1 MDDNMQLSKMRYRV
15 CELVS
20 KSNEGHLLS
29 SLSALDTI
37 FAIYS
42 CVLRKSELSSDY
54 PFKDKFVLSKGH
66 AALGLYVALEE
77 LGFIEKQEL
86 DNFCQSGSNFGGH
99 PDATKFNLALASTGS
114 LGHGFPICVG
124 LAYSTQLQKSNSRIF
139 CLIGDGESMEG
150 TLWESLNL
158 VKSLGLSNITLMVD
172 YNNSHTM
179 SANTLQLSN
188 TFESFGWNISQ
199 VNGHNIEE
207 IVRVL
212 NSHAESLH
220 FVILNTKRGYG
231 IPLIEGKAEWHHRTP
246 TREDLALIK
255 NEIFN

>member
-1 MDDNMQLSKMRYRV
+1 MEHNTQLSKMRYRI

-42 CVLRKSELSSDY
+42 FVLRKSEKLSDY
-54 PFKDKFVLSKGH
+54 PFKDKFILSKGH

-77 LGFIEKQEL
+77 IGLIKKQDL

-99 PDATKFNLALASTGS
+99 PDATKLNLALASTGS
-114 LGHGFPICVG
+114 LGHGLPICVG
-124 LAYSTQLQKSNSRIF
+124 LAYSEKLQKSNSRIF

-150 TLWESLNL
+150 TLWESINL

-172 YNNSHTM
+172 FNNSHHM
-179 SANTLQLSN
+179 AANPLQLSQ
-188 TFESFGWNISQ
+188 TFKSFGWNVSQ

-207 IVRVL
+207 ISRVL
-212 NSHAESLH
+212 NSHSDTLH
-220 FVILNTKRGYG
+220 LVILNTIRGYG
-231 IPLIEGKAEWHHRTP
+231 IPLIQGKAEWHHRTP
-246 TREDLALIK
+246 TSEDLLLIK